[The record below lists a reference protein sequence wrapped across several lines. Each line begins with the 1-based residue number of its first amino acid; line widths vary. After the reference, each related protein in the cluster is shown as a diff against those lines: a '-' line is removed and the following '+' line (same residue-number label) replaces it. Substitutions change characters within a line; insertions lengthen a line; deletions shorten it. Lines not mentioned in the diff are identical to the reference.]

1 MREQCVTTL
10 KVDFGKRLICD
21 IDERGVCEYQRK
33 RKVAGAGNRTVNY
46 GIGTLSGILKK
57 YRLWSPIADGVLRES
72 HNVGCAISAEDER
85 RYASCRLCSHRAI
98 PYGNA
103 HIAPRGLAA
112 LVAFQ
117 FGIPSSKTGRLRVH

>member
-1 MREQCVTTL
+1 MFHFQRIADQARPGWEQ
-10 KVDFGKRLICD
+10 
-21 IDERGVCEYQRK
+21 

-46 GIGTLSGILKK
+46 GIGTLRGILKK
-57 YRLWSPIADGVLRES
+57 YRLWSPIADGVQMLRES
-72 HNVGCAISAEDER
+72 HNVGCAISER
-85 RYASCRLCSHRAI
+85 GRRTSVRVVPALLPSCNTH
-98 PYGNA
+98 GNA